1 MTNFSF
7 LHTDEWQHI
16 YKDAV
21 EAEKLTLTSPKAATV
36 LCRSAMEQGIHWLYQ
51 NDYDLEYPYDKNLS
65 SLLHHRGFKDIIKPT
80 MFNELNLIR
89 KLGNNAA
96 HGKSTSTDHSLTAL
110 QYLFRFLSFMAVYYS
125 EEKIAVPKFS
135 AEHIPDG
142 KAQQE
147 SLRQLQQLEELVEKK
162 SNDQKDL
169 ARQLEALQQNKELQ
183 QKIKDQRKEVTVR
196 REEREQSTA
205 TAIPELISEAKTRK
219 LFIDVLLKEAGWDNL
234 TEGRELEFEVQ
245 GMPLSTNPSGK
256 GYVDYVL
263 WGKDGK
269 PLAVVEAKK
278 TLDSIIR

>member
-1 MTNFSF
+1 M
-7 LHTDEWQHI
+7 
-16 YKDAV
+16 
-21 EAEKLTLTSPKAATV
+21 
-36 LCRSAMEQGIHWLYQ
+36 LCITAKRRLLY
-51 NDYDLEYPYDKNLS
+51 LK
-65 SLLHHRGFKDIIKPT
+65 F
-80 MFNELNLIR
+80 
-89 KLGNNAA
+89 
-96 HGKSTSTDHSLTAL
+96 STD
-110 QYLFRFLSFMAVYYS
+110 
-125 EEKIAVPKFS
+125 
-135 AEHIPDG
+135 HIPDG

-169 ARQLEALQQNKELQ
+169 ARQLEAVLQQNKELQ

-278 TLDSIIR
+278 TLGCSISR